1 MTSVADCLHQGNGL
15 KCKHMYDK
23 EKPKKKPSK
32 DARKES
38 EELEIRRKKVES
50 KKKQKYPLK
59 WDRLLDEDEEIA

>member
-1 MTSVADCLHQGNGL
+1 
-15 KCKHMYDK
+15 MYDK